1 MDKHALYQRTAMRTR
16 RLGVALLLGLLG
28 VHPASSQ
35 PAGGPATLTSE
46 EALWQQVIIL
56 HRALEA
62 TPWHGPTSGSAHR
75 HAVDLCDRLRLY
87 QTLYPG
93 GQHRDEAVGLEL
105 NTLFAL
111 GTARGGSLTALRNRV
126 AELLRNPPS
135 QAAEEEAAYWDLLCR
150 RFAADAD
157 HHAPSATTAP
167 VSPPDALSDAA
178 CREYLSR
185 YPRSRHAPRLATL
198 LFEAAARRGDRETM
212 RIAVAHLG
220 TYFPQHAATSDVLGT
235 WNRLE
240 SVGGPFWLACRT
252 PDGQLVDTREYL
264 GHPVLIVVWAG
275 FDEQARARVREVERI
290 RIQQPAIHVVGVNL
304 DRTEEEM
311 RDAMRELGITWPQ
324 CHDRRGWGDEF
335 VRSWGVREVPFVF
348 VLDRAG
354 QLVGATGGTD
364 WADLVARTT
373 E

>member
-1 MDKHALYQRTAMRTR
+1 MDKEVLHRRTTLRTR
-16 RLGVALLLGLLG
+16 CVEAALLGLLA
-28 VHPASSQ
+28 VCPAPSQ
-35 PAGGPATLTSE
+35 PSAQPDTSTPE
-46 EALWQQVIIL
+46 EALWQQVITL

-62 TPWHGPTSGSAHR
+62 TPWHGPTSAPAQR

-93 GQHRDEAVGLEL
+93 GQHRDDAIGLEL

-111 GTARGGSLTALRNRV
+111 GTARGGSLTALRSRV

-135 QAAEEEAAYWDLLCR
+135 RAAEEEAAYWDLLCR
-150 RFAADAD
+150 RFASDAD
-157 HHAPSATTAP
+157 RHARATTTAP

-198 LFEAAARRGDRETM
+198 LFESAARRGDRETM
-212 RIAVAHLG
+212 RTMVQHLG
-220 TYFPQHAATSDVLGT
+220 THFPQHAVTATVLGT

-240 SVGGPFWLACRT
+240 SIGRPFWLSCHT
-252 PDGQLVDTREYL
+252 PDGRVVDTREYV

-275 FDEQARARVREVERI
+275 FDERACERVREVERF
-290 RIQQPAIHVVGVNL
+290 RTRQPAIRVVGVNL
-304 DRTEEEM
+304 DASEEEM
-311 RDAMRELGITWPQ
+311 QDATRELGITWPQ
-324 CHDRRGWGDEF
+324 CHDRRGWGNEF
-335 VRSWGVREVPFVF
+335 VRSWGVREIPFVF
-348 VLDRAG
+348 VLDGAG

-364 WADLVARTT
+364 WADLVAKTN